1 MRRRIA
7 ILGSTGSIGTQTLD
21 VIRRHPE
28 RFDERTNARLTCAQC
43 EDKLCY
49 LRKPL
54 AAKVPRADLRELLAA
69 DEDRER

>member
-1 MRRRIA
+1 MALVILVRWELAA
-7 ILGSTGSIGTQTLD
+7 I
-21 VIRRHPE
+21 RHPE